1 MLIPRVSLGGLAHT
15 YHKQAWVGIAKEKKV
30 SIDKNEHIVSSMK
43 SAYKVIH
50 HLIYFFWVLFKI

>member
-30 SIDKNEHIVSSMK
+30 SIDKKEHIVSFMK
-43 SAYKVIH
+43 STYKVIH
-50 HLIYFFWVLFKI
+50 HYFIFLGFV